1 MDEIKKDAEIE
12 SVQKEETTTIEDKPK
27 KKSKAKK
34 IIIAVICI
42 IIVAALAGTGV
53 YFLTYKSDEAIAV
66 DELILAIG
74 EVDYFSGSTIET
86 AQEAV
91 DELDEKTLNQLDEL
105 GTLEQAQLDYIDV
118 QIAYVEEK
126 IDDIG
131 EVGLSSTTKIN
142 TARSKYDALDAD
154 LQESVSNFTVLE
166 EAEETYSELEVQQV
180 IDAIDDIGTVSLDS
194 SSKISSAKSL
204 YSDLTSAQK
213 KLVSNY
219 DELTDAQDV
228 YDELV
233 DAKEI
238 AELEA
243 LSESTLKIT
252 RFDYSSFNTNGAVS
266 VYINFTNKSDKTI
279 KYITFY
285 GSFYNSVGDVI
296 EVDYGYDE
304 VIGMQATGPYATGEG
319 LSGTNWSWGKYYSWS
334 IDSLVLTKVKIEY
347 TDGSIIYFYE
357 DEVQYLM

>member
-1 MDEIKKDAEIE
+1 MDEIKKDAEVE

-27 KKSKAKK
+27 KKGKAKK
-34 IIIAVICI
+34 IIISIVCLVL
-42 IIVAALAGTGV
+42 VAALAGTGV

-180 IDAIDDIGTVSLDS
+180 IDAIDDIDTVSLDS

-204 YSDLTSAQK
+204 YSDLTSTQK

-233 DAKEI
+233 EAKAEADAKEL
-238 AELEA
+238 A
-243 LSESTLKIT
+243 ESTLSISK
-252 RFDYSSFNTNGAVS
+252 FSYSSFDS
-266 VYINFTNKSDKTI
+266 VGGVDIYINFTNKSDKTI
-279 KYITFY
+279 KYIYFKV
-285 GSFYNSVGDVI
+285 SFYNAVGDVL
-296 EVDYGYDE
+296 ETKYEDE
-304 VIGMQATGPYATGEG
+304 ILYLQDTGPYAPGEG
-319 LSGTNWSWGKYYSWS
+319 RYGTSSYWGSYYSWQ
-334 IDSLVLTKVKIEY
+334 IDSMKLLYCAVEY
-347 TDGSIIYFYE
+347 TDGTTVYFDE